1 MCIRDSGKID
11 QDKSANFITMIDILP
26 TIIDL
31 VDYGN
36 EINVDGNSQANI
48 LMNTGDSQKTKYAVI
63 DVTNNVLS
71 LIDMPYKLISN
82 NGEYELFN
90 IINDPTETIN
100 VAEIYPELVEQ
111 YSEELSALPRGKNRS
126 LPLPEILRDPDLF
139 GGKEDRMPWVEKAFD
154 NAETR

>member
-1 MCIRDSGKID
+1 
-11 QDKSANFITMIDILP
+11 MIDILP

-31 VDYGN
+31 VDYEN

-48 LMNTGDSQKTKYAVI
+48 LMSTGSSQKTKYAVI

-71 LIDMPYKLISN
+71 LVDMPYKLISS

-90 IINDPTETIN
+90 IINDPTETTNI
-100 VAEIYPELVEQ
+100 AEIYPDLVEK
-111 YSEELSALPRGKNRS
+111 YSQDLTNLPRGENRS

-139 GGKEDRMPWVEKAFD
+139 GGKEDRIPWVEKAFD
-154 NAETR
+154 NAETK